1 MLNFT
6 DNEKLY
12 LANLI
17 ASDVTRTIS
26 LCNNIKRWIE
36 EEDDKEKEELLKEE
50 LVKRESSLKIM
61 QQCINKIADSE

>member
-26 LCNNIKRWIE
+26 LCNNIKR
-36 EEDDKEKEELLKEE
+36 
-50 LVKRESSLKIM
+50 
-61 QQCINKIADSE
+61 